1 MSVQYT
7 VKTSVSKDGSV
18 SLTVGKIEGVA
29 GKWNPMLVCE
39 VSLLRYSMMGA
50 IKAYQ
55 EMQEVILK
63 KDNPRVASMLKEANE
78 FIAKYEQL
86 PSQKRGKK

>member
-7 VKTSVSKDGSV
+7 VKTSVSKDSSV
-18 SLTVGKIEGVA
+18 NLTVSKIEGLA
-29 GKWNPMLVCE
+29 GKWNPMLVSE
-39 VSLLRYSMMGA
+39 VILLRYSMMGA

-55 EMQEVILK
+55 EMQEAILK
-63 KDNPRVASMLKEANE
+63 EDNSRVASLLKEATE

-86 PSQKRGKK
+86 PSQKRSKK